1 MWNVHR
7 LSSKVAALGVAL
19 GVAFAVV
26 AGPVYASRSD
36 HERARRALEAGEI
49 MPLRSLLDAV
59 ETDYPGQ
66 VVEVEL
72 EHEDG
77 ELVYE
82 IKVLQASGQR
92 LKLILDARTGEVLR
106 VKSK

>member
-1 MWNVHR
+1 MWNHI
-7 LSSKVAALGVAL
+7 LSKKIAALFLAGGVGLAML
-19 GVAFAVV
+19 
-26 AGPVYASRSD
+26 AGPADASRSD
-36 HERARRALEAGEI
+36 HEQARRAVEAGEI
-49 MPLRSLLDAV
+49 MPLRSVLDAI

-77 ELVYE
+77 LLVYE

>member
-1 MWNVHR
+1 MWSHA
-7 LSSKVAALGVAL
+7 LSKKIAALFLAGGL
-19 GVAFAVV
+19 GLLMV
-26 AGPVYASRSD
+26 AGPADASRSD
-36 HERARRALEAGEI
+36 HEQARRAVEAGEI
-49 MPLRSLLDAV
+49 MPLRSLLDAI

-77 ELVYE
+77 LLVYE

>member
-1 MWNVHR
+1 MWNHLLNR
-7 LSSKVAALGVAL
+7 KVAAL
-19 GVAFAVV
+19 FV
-26 AGPVYASRSD
+26 AGSLGFVMMAGPADASRSD
-36 HERARRALEAGEI
+36 HEQARRAVEAGEI
-49 MPLRSLLDAV
+49 MPLRSLLDVV
-59 ETDYPGQ
+59 EADYPGQ

-77 ELVYE
+77 QLVYE

-106 VKSK
+106 VRSK

>member
-1 MWNVHR
+1 MWKLTVNKKIAV
-7 LSSKVAALGVAL
+7 LFLAGGLGLTMA
-19 GVAFAVV
+19 
-26 AGPVYASRSD
+26 AGPADASRSD
-36 HERARRALEAGEI
+36 HEQARRAVEAGEI
-49 MPLRSLLDAV
+49 MPLRSLLDAI

-77 ELVYE
+77 LLVYE

>member
-1 MWNVHR
+1 M
-7 LSSKVAALGVAL
+7 SKKVAAL
-19 GVAFAVV
+19 VV
-26 AGPVYASRSD
+26 AGSVGLAMMAGPADASRSD
-36 HERARRALEAGEI
+36 HERARRAVEAGEI
-49 MPLRSLLDAV
+49 MPLRSLLDTV
-59 ETDYPGQ
+59 ENDYPGQ

-77 ELVYE
+77 QLVYE

-92 LKLILDARTGEVLR
+92 LKLVLDARTGEVLK